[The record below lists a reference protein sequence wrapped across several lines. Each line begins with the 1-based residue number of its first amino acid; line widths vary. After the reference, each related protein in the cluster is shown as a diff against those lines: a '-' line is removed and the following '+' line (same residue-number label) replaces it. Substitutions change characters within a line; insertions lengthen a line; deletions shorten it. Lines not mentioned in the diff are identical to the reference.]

1 MYRFINLSLRR
12 QAHRHALTRPQAAQ
26 AAQAARQAVCQAT
39 QATHPNLAGTRPS
52 LAADLA
58 RPRPPPRSGPRKA
71 SCHLPSPPVT
81 SRHAPGEAPPD
92 HQKQQKP
99 LVFFNDKLGFGGGP
113 RSQAPVTSRHLPS
126 RREVALPAL
135 AKCVRGSLAGTC
147 EAAVRP
153 VRRLAGTCEA
163 AVRPVRRLEA
173 SRKSSGESSESSL
186 RPVSKTAKRTS
197 CSWRL
202 RYG

>member
-71 SCHLPSPPVT
+71 SRHLPSPPVT
-81 SRHAPGEAPPD
+81 SRHAPGGASPD

-99 LVFFNDKLGFGGGP
+99 FVFSMKNEIWGGA
-113 RSQAPVTSRHLPS
+113 SQPGSRHLPS
-126 RREVALPAL
+126 RPVTCEVALPAL

-197 CSWRL
+197 RSWRL